1 MLAFVQ
7 MVPLQAPP
15 LTFVQRGFF
24 VLAANVGVSAPL
36 QKTPRT

>member
-7 MVPLQAPP
+7 MAALQAPP

-24 VLAANVGVSAPL
+24 VLAADVRVSTPL